1 MSDSPVT
8 PVPPTGTG
16 AETERLLR
24 LAHQKLAAH
33 AENTPLVVIEWDHET
48 RVSRWNA
55 QAERVFGWSAAEVI
69 GKGLFDWHFVH
80 EDHYELAR
88 QITRDTFAG
97 GRARRVL
104 VTPNYTKSGG
114 LVWCEWYT
122 SVLFDDAKQPLST
135 LSLALDVTPYRATA
149 EALELS
155 RTRLTAALDGA
166 KMLAWDM
173 DLTTNRWET
182 TLDIPDFY
190 GVPRGPDYSNPELAL
205 HAVHPDDTAL
215 VTGGRQRAIDTGEPM
230 RYEFRGRA
238 PAPDGFPRWFSTRGQ
253 VLRDASGRAVRIIAV
268 TSDITELKR
277 AEEQREALNRQLR
290 DAAKWESLGVLA
302 GGVAHD
308 FNNILTVVL
317 GSANLA
323 RRGLPAN
330 SSAAAYLDQIEQS
343 CRRAAEVCR
352 QMLAYAGRN
361 LGGAAR
367 IDLTPLVRESAPLL
381 AGPAAPHTVRYELA
395 NDLPLTHA
403 DSAQVRQVLV
413 NLVTN
418 AAEAL
423 AGAPGEIAVSTSSTE
438 VPPGMP
444 DGTFHLAPAP
454 GRYARLAVG
463 DTGPGVSAEVRA
475 RMFDPFYSTKFTG
488 RGLGLA
494 AVLGIVR
501 AHKGGIRVESAPGA
515 GTTVAVYWPGP
526 VEQVSPPLTPSPSP
540 RTTSAALVIDDEM
553 FVREVTASTLE
564 ELGYTAILAADG
576 ASGVEQFH
584 RNRDAIKV
592 AVIDV
597 MMPGVTGDQVLKTL
611 RLFAPKLPAV
621 LVSGFTDNRIV
632 TAEFGPHTE
641 FLQKPFHPEDLM
653 NIVRR
658 LTEESGMK

>member
-1 MSDSPVT
+1 MSDSPAP
-8 PVPPTGTG
+8 PVPPDDAG
-16 AETERLLR
+16 AEAARQLR
-24 LAHQKLAAH
+24 FAHQKLAAH
-33 AENTPLVVIEWDHET
+33 AENTPLIVIEWDRET

-55 QAERVFGWSAAEVI
+55 QAERVFGWTAAEVL
-69 GKGLFDWHFVH
+69 GKGLLEWKFVH
-80 EDHYELAR
+80 EDNRELAHQIASDR
-88 QITRDTFAG
+88 QAG
-97 GRARRVL
+97 SAARRVV
-104 VTPNYTKSGG
+104 VTPNYTKGGG

-122 SVLFDDAKQPLST
+122 SVLFDDAGNLIST

-149 EALELS
+149 EELEHS
-155 RTRLTAALDGA
+155 RARLRAALDGA

-173 DLTTNRWET
+173 DLTTNTWET
-182 TLDIPDFY
+182 TIDISDFY
-190 GVPRGPDYSNPELAL
+190 GVPHGPDYSNPELAL
-205 HAVHPDDTAL
+205 NAVHPDDLAL
-215 VTGGRQRAIDTGEPM
+215 VTAGRQRAIETGEPM
-230 RYEFRGRA
+230 QYEFRGRA
-238 PAPDGFPRWFSTRGQ
+238 PAADGFPRWFSTRGQ
-253 VLRDASGRAVRIIAV
+253 VLRDTTGKAVRIIAV
-268 TSDITELKR
+268 TSDITEHKR

-352 QMLAYAGRN
+352 QMLSYAGRN

-381 AGPAAPHTVRYELA
+381 AGPAAPHNVRYELA
-395 NDLPLTHA
+395 HDLPLTHA

-418 AAEAL
+418 SAEAL
-423 AGAPGEIAVSTSSTE
+423 AGASGEIVVRTYPAEIPT
-438 VPPGMP
+438 GMP

-454 GRYARLAVG
+454 GRYACLAVS
-463 DTGPGVSAEVRA
+463 DTGPGVSAEVRG

-501 AHKGGIRVESAPGA
+501 AHKGGIRVESAPGV
-515 GTTVAVYWPGP
+515 GTTVTVYWPGP
-526 VEQVSPPLTPSPSP
+526 VEQVASVPAANPSSS
-540 RTTSAALVIDDEM
+540 RATNAALVIDDEM

-564 ELGYTAILAADG
+564 ELGFTAILAADG
-576 ASGVEQFH
+576 ASGIEQFH

-611 RLFAPKLPAV
+611 RLFAPQLPAI
-621 LVSGFTDNRIV
+621 LVSGFTDKRIV
-632 TAEFGPHTE
+632 TAEFGAHTE

-658 LTEESGMK
+658 LTEEKG